1 MKEIKAII
9 QQHMLSRVREALEE
23 LPHFPGMTVT
33 KCRGLGRGRGE
44 GGSFV
49 QSEDEI
55 QYPERECLIVV
66 CAEEQSAEIANIIAT
81 KARTGNQGDGII
93 TISEVLIVTRIRTGQ
108 TGSDAV

>member
-9 QQHMLSRVREALEE
+9 QPHMLSRVREALEE

-33 KCRGLGRGRGE
+33 KCCGLGRGRGQ

-49 QSEDEI
+49 QTEDEL
-55 QYPERECLIVV
+55 QYHERECLVIVCV
-66 CAEEQSAEIANIIAT
+66 TEQSAEIAKVIAS
-81 KARTGNQGDGII
+81 KAHTGNPGDGII
-93 TISEVLIVTRIRTGQ
+93 TISDIAVVTRIRTGQ